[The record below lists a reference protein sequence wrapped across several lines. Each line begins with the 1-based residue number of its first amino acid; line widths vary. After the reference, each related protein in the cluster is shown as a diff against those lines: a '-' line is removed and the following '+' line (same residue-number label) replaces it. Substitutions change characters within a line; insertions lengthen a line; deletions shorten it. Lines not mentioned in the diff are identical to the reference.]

1 MIYIYGGGGR
11 AKLIKEL
18 LIRNDVKLSNI
29 LLIDDFKKK
38 YKNSSYLIKNFN
50 KKKDQLFIGISDP
63 NLQEKKYLLFKS
75 KLKNKDND
83 PLIDPSA
90 ILKSNIKIGKN
101 VIILENSIIG
111 PEVCLENNVFI
122 GSKVIVNHDCIIKKF
137 TTIGHGSN
145 LAGNVKI
152 NEYCILGISSVLKQ
166 NITLGSQVII
176 GCGSNVIKNCKK
188 NSVYFGNPAKKK
200 T

>member
-18 LIRNDVKLSNI
+18 LIRNDFKLSNI

-38 YKNSSYLIKNFN
+38 YKNSSFLIKNFN
-50 KKKDQLFIGISDP
+50 YKKDRLFIGISDP
-63 NLQEKKYLLFKS
+63 NLQKKKYLLFKS
-75 KLKNKDND
+75 KLKIRDND

-90 ILKSNIKIGKN
+90 ILKSNTKIGKN
-101 VIILENSIIG
+101 VIILENASIG
-111 PEVCLENNVFI
+111 PEVCIEDNVFI
-122 GSKVIVNHDCIIKKF
+122 GSKVIINHDCIIKKF

-152 NEYCILGISSVLKQ
+152 SEYCSIGISSVFKQ
-166 NITLGSQVII
+166 NVILEKQVII
-176 GCGSNVIKNCKK
+176 GCGSTVIKNCKK
-188 NSVYFGNPAKKK
+188 NSIYFGNPAKKK
-200 T
+200 N